1 MVDQPILWLSGGMLA
16 MLGLI
21 ALHIPIGVAM
31 AIVGFAGTSLIIG
44 TGPALSVLAVEPVT
58 ALSSLDLATIPLFLL
73 MGGFAAASGISSDL
87 FNIAARFIGHRRGGL
102 AMATVMGSAGFGAI
116 CGSSVATTASMAKIA
131 LPEMQAR
138 GYGTSIS
145 VGAIAGG
152 GGLAILIPPSIIMVI
167 YAVLTEQFVLDLFVA
182 GIVPGIIAVSLYT
195 VAIMIY
201 ARMYPETS
209 PTGERATLAQRFR
222 SILAAWRAM
231 TTILVVTVGIYAGVV
246 TVIEAA
252 SLGAFMTFLFWL
264 GSKNASW
271 RGLFEIARDTL
282 AVTGMILMMVI
293 GAHVLSYFVT
303 LTDAPN
309 VIVDQVS
316 NSGLPPMGIIL
327 LLMAMYIVL
336 GAIFDS
342 VAAMVLTLPFVFPL
356 VMNLGYDPIWWGIIN
371 VMIIEIAAVTP
382 PIGINVFVMHAAAPH
397 IALKTIFRGIVPFL
411 MADFVRLAI
420 LLAFPVVVT
429 FLPALVR

>member
-1 MVDQPILWLSGGMLA
+1 LVDQPILWLSGGMFV

-21 ALHIPIGVAM
+21 ALHVPIGVSM
-31 AIVGFAGTSLIIG
+31 ALVGFVGTSLIIG
-44 TGPALSVLAVEPVT
+44 VGPALSLLAVEPVT

-73 MGGFAAASGISSDL
+73 MGGFAAASGVSSDL
-87 FNIAARFIGHRRGGL
+87 FNVAARFMGHRRGGL

-116 CGSSVATTASMAKIA
+116 CGSSVATTASMARIA
-131 LPEMQAR
+131 LPEMEKR
-138 GYGTSIS
+138 GYAAGLS
-145 VGAIAGG
+145 VGSIAGG

-182 GIVPGIIAVSLYT
+182 GIVPGAIAVLLYIL
-195 VAIMIY
+195 AIMIY
-201 ARMYPETS
+201 ARMFPEAA
-209 PTGERATLAQRFR
+209 PAGARATWSARLR
-222 SILAAWRAM
+222 SVVGAWRAVA
-231 TTILVVTVGIYAGVV
+231 TIIVVTVGIYAGIV

-252 SLGAFMTFLFWL
+252 SLGAFMTFLFWA
-264 GSKNASW
+264 GSRNASW

-282 AVTGMILMMVI
+282 GVTGMIFMMVI

-309 VIVDQVS
+309 VVVAQVS
-316 NSGLPPMGIIL
+316 ASGLPPMTIVIL
-327 LLMAMYIVL
+327 LLLMYLVL
-336 GAIFDS
+336 GAIFDA

-356 VMNLGYDPIWWGIIN
+356 IINLGFDPIWWGIIN

-397 IALKTIFRGIVPFL
+397 IPLRTIFRGIVPFL
-411 MADFVRLAI
+411 MADFLRLAI
-420 LLAFPVVVT
+420 LLMFPVVVT
-429 FLPALVR
+429 FLPALLR

>member
-1 MVDQPILWLSGGMLA
+1 MVDQPILWLACGMLV
-16 MLGLI
+16 MLSLI
-21 ALHIPIGVAM
+21 ALHVPIGVSM
-31 AIVGFAGTSLIIG
+31 AIVGFVGTGLIIG
-44 TGPALSVLAVEPVT
+44 SGPALSVLAVEPVT
-58 ALSSLDLATIPLFLL
+58 VLSNLDLATIPLFLL
-73 MGGFAAASGISSDL
+73 MGGFAASSGIASDL
-87 FNIAARFIGHRRGGL
+87 FNVAARFIGHRRGGL

-116 CGSSVATTASMAKIA
+116 CGSSVATTASMARIA

-138 GYGTSIS
+138 GYGTSLS

-152 GGLAILIPPSIIMVI
+152 GGLAILIPPSIMMVI

-182 GIVPGIIAVSLYT
+182 GIVPGAIAVLLYT
-195 VAIMIY
+195 IAITIY
-201 ARMYPETS
+201 AWMYPDTA
-209 PTGERATLAQRFR
+209 PAGERATLGQRLW
-222 SILAAWRAM
+222 SILSAWRAVA
-231 TTILVVTVGIYAGVV
+231 TIIVVTVGIYAGVV

-271 RGLFEIARDTL
+271 KAFFEIARDTL
-282 AVTGMILMMVI
+282 AITGMILMMVI

-309 VIVDQVS
+309 VIVERVS

-327 LLMAMYIVL
+327 LLLVMYLVL
-336 GAIFDS
+336 GAIFDA

-397 IALKTIFRGIVPFL
+397 VALKTIFRGIVPFL

-429 FLPALVR
+429 FLPAMLR